1 MGQPTDIVTVMI
13 RRFALLSVLFLVL
26 SACEIRSHLTIDAAD
41 LSNGTVTAE
50 VGFDEDFRDAMEQ
63 FGGEGM
69 DLVAELEESAPDEG
83 WTVEPFVDGDVEGAT
98 LSHDFSSLAELQQLL
113 ESSMLA
119 SEDAASY
126 DDISFTETDDTVRF
140 EASLSA
146 PDMGAEEMEGMD
158 LEEISNFL
166 QFDMMI
172 AVTFPGDVIEHNGE
186 LTDNTVT
193 WELDEEAL
201 VGAELFAESRKSSG
215 FNWSILLWIL
225 LGLIPIA
232 VIVWAVRNRSK
243 KDLPAQR
250 EVSIVVTE
258 PDQPVAVDEPTQP
271 LG

>member
-1 MGQPTDIVTVMI
+1 MI
-13 RRFALLSVLFLVL
+13 RRLALLFALVLVL

-50 VGFDEDFRDAMEQ
+50 IGFDEEFREAMEQ

-83 WTVEPFVDGDVEGAT
+83 WTVEPFVDGDVEGAV
-98 LSHDFSSLAELQQLL
+98 LSHDFSSLTELQQLL

-126 DDISFTETDDTVRF
+126 DDISFTESDDTIRF
-140 EASLSA
+140 EASLAA
-146 PDMGAEEMEGMD
+146 PDMEDQGMEGMD
-158 LEEISNFL
+158 FDEISNFF
-166 QFDMMI
+166 QFDMKI

-193 WELDEEAL
+193 WELDEEAFT
-201 VGAELFAESRKSSG
+201 GADLFAEARKAGG
-215 FNWSILLWIL
+215 FDLSILLWIA
-225 LGLIPIA
+225 LGLIPVG
-232 VIVWAVRNRSK
+232 VIVWAVRNRSR
-243 KDLPAQR
+243 KDSPAQP
-250 EVSIVVTE
+250 EAAPVGIDPE
-258 PDQPVAVDEPTQP
+258 PIAIDEPTHP

>member
-1 MGQPTDIVTVMI
+1 MI
-13 RRFALLSVLFLVL
+13 RRLALLFALLLVL

-41 LSNGTVTAE
+41 LSNGTITAE
-50 VGFDEDFRDAMEQ
+50 IGFDEEFRDAMEE
-63 FGGEGM
+63 FGGGM
-69 DLVAELEESAPDEG
+69 DLVAELEESAPEEG
-83 WTVEPFVDGDVEGAT
+83 WSIEPFVDGDVEGAI

-126 DDISFTETDDTVRF
+126 DDISFTETEDTVRF

-146 PDMGAEEMEGMD
+146 PDMGEEGMEGMD
-158 LEEISNFL
+158 FDEISNFL

-172 AVTFPGDVIEHNGE
+172 AVTFPGDVIDHNGE
-186 LTDNTVT
+186 LTDSTVT

-201 VGAELFAESRKSSG
+201 AGAELFAEARKSGG
-215 FNWSILLWIL
+215 FDWSVLLWIG

-243 KDLPAQR
+243 KDLPAQP
-250 EVSIVVTE
+250 EAVSVATE
-258 PDQPVAVDEPTQP
+258 PVAVDETTQP
-271 LG
+271 LA